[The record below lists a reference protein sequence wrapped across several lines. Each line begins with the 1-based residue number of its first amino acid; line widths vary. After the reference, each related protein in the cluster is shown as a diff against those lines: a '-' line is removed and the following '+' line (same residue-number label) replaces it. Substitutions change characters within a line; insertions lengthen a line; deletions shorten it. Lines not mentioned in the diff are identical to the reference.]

1 MMTDVPP
8 FFGGFG
14 PVDCNTHMVI
24 DTTNTL
30 VRRVAQAPVV
40 AHGAVSGYGPI
51 FNAGLLHHDGRY
63 HLFARAIRD
72 GYTRNEHEGPRFL
85 DYISDIIVFTST
97 DGIDYHYGY
106 VLAEAGTDGIWSY
119 EDPRV
124 QWVHSGAD
132 QQRAAHVVMTYTRL
146 APPNTNAP
154 WQIGAHRLD
163 YREGRFFLDDTS
175 AQRLGPPGIPNKDA
189 VVFTLDDGR
198 VALIHRIHPNV
209 QLAVFDDLDQLW
221 HADDGYWAQ
230 HLADLD
236 SHTILVPNPG
246 ALGIGA
252 GAPPV
257 ATAAGLLLFFHERNR
272 HGVYTMNVALL
283 DGTTG
288 RVKALLPD
296 ALMCPELVWE
306 RVGDVDDVVFVQG
319 AHRRD
324 DGMIYLTYG
333 AADRCVGA
341 AIVDESALVDLL
353 LTFPITHD

>member
-8 FFGGFG
+8 FFGVFG

-24 DTTNTL
+24 DTTNTM

-51 FNAGLLHHDGRY
+51 FNAGLLHHDGCY

-106 VLAEAGTDGIWSY
+106 VLAAADPDGIWSY

-124 QWVHSGAD
+124 QWVHSGLG
-132 QQRAAHVVMTYTRL
+132 QHRAAHVVMTYTRL
-146 APPNTNAP
+146 APPNTDAP

-175 AQRLGPPGIPNKDA
+175 EQRLGPPGIPNKDA

-198 VALIHRIHPNV
+198 VAL
-209 QLAVFDDLDQLW
+209 
-221 HADDGYWAQ
+221 
-230 HLADLD
+230 
-236 SHTILVPNPG
+236 
-246 ALGIGA
+246 
-252 GAPPV
+252 
-257 ATAAGLLLFFHERNR
+257 
-272 HGVYTMNVALL
+272 L
-283 DGTTG
+283 DGSSG
-288 RVKALLPD
+288 RVKALLPN
-296 ALMCPELVWE
+296 ALMQPELVWE
-306 RVGDVDDVVFVQG
+306 RVGDVNDVVFVQG

-324 DGMIYLTYG
+324 DG
-333 AADRCVGA
+333 
-341 AIVDESALVDLL
+341 AI
-353 LTFPITHD
+353 